1 MKRLSVALLAA
12 GMLATPACSPA
23 SDSAFGQRPTSY
35 PAVGTRGDLAP
46 QGSVDD
52 DLVALARTA
61 VETALTY
68 DHRTYADDTIAAQQ
82 LMTPAFARSWGEV
95 AGRLRPATAERGA
108 HVDAAVVDAGLSAA
122 TARRA
127 EVLLFVDR
135 TLRSAAHTEHLGG
148 IAVATLANNG
158 GR

>member
-1 MKRLSVALLAA
+1 
-12 GMLATPACSPA
+12 
-23 SDSAFGQRPTSY
+23 
-35 PAVGTRGDLAP
+35 
-46 QGSVDD
+46 
-52 DLVALARTA
+52 
-61 VETALTY
+61 
-68 DHRTYADDTIAAQQ
+68 
-82 LMTPAFARSWGEV
+82 MTPAFARSWGEV